1 MNAERNSKIA
11 SYFLIAA
18 LVLFLLYF
26 RLIGPAIIGMIVYS
40 VSTKI
45 AYKIEEKFELHKIA
59 RTISVGFIVA
69 IISCLITFAIFGLF
83 HLFKEQSETSFSW
96 LFLTAADILE
106 KARASLPQSISSY
119 IPDSV
124 DHLKAQL
131 IILLKSNGHA
141 LGDFGFRAL
150 HGIAGSLVGIIIGSM
165 LAFHNFKKPEEYNSF
180 SKALLE
186 RFITLRQSFDKVVL
200 AQMYIS
206 LLNTIFTAI
215 YLLAI
220 LPLFGIHL
228 PLTKTMIILT
238 FVAGLIPVI
247 GNLISNFFIVAVSI
261 GVSFHVGIASLVFL
275 VVIHKFEYFLNAH
288 IIGHKVNAV
297 AWELL
302 LAMFFMEILFGL
314 PGVISAPV
322 LYAYIKQELKD
333 NHLIGSKKQ
342 ALST

>member
-1 MNAERNSKIA
+1 MISEKNSKIA
-11 SYFLIAA
+11 SYLIVTC
-18 LVLFLLYF
+18 LILFLLHF
-26 RLIGPAIIGMIVYS
+26 RLIGPAIIGMVVFSI
-40 VSTKI
+40 STKI

-59 RTISVGFIVA
+59 KTISVGFIVI

-83 HLFKEQSETSFSW
+83 HLFKEQSENSFSW

-106 KARASLPQSISSY
+106 KARASLPESVVSY

-124 DHLKAQL
+124 DHLKSQL
-131 IILLKSNGHA
+131 VLLLKSNGHA
-141 LGDFGFRAL
+141 LGDIGFRAL

-165 LAFHNFKKPEEYNSF
+165 LAFHNFKQPEDYNPF
-180 SKALLE
+180 SKSLLQ

-206 LLNTIFTAI
+206 LLNTVFTAI
-215 YLLAI
+215 YLLAV

-261 GVSFHVGIASLVFL
+261 GVSLHVGISSLVFL

-302 LAMFFMEILFGL
+302 LAMFVMEILFGL

-333 NHLIGSKKQ
+333 NNLIGLKSNK
-342 ALST
+342 

>member
-59 RTISVGFIVA
+59 RTISVGLIVA

-106 KARASLPQSISSY
+106 KARASLPASISSY

-275 VVIHKFEYFLNAH
+275 IVIHKFEYFLNAH

-333 NHLIGSKKQ
+333 NHLIGSKKPI
-342 ALST
+342 LSV